1 MDSILSLFGPDGIR
15 SLNPEELREL
25 SDTFGG
31 SQRNLFTEFLDPES
45 VLGGNISTILEK
57 LNDPEG
63 LFTVNVDAPDIGFG
77 IEDIERAIRD
87 NVPGTGGTD
96 VNGRRGT
103 GSTGTGAGTGTG
115 STSPNT
121 FLTTL
126 ENALTGKIENQ
137 PDITA
142 DFLRSD
148 PVTASLL
155 ADLQESQT
163 QQGESLQEQLQRFGV
178 ITSGDA
184 LQAIPELAS
193 AQRREELDVLSDAA
207 QRITD
212 ERQEALNQGLDL
224 GRTLTTREQALGT
237 LLGKVGEDQTLDSRQ
252 MDLDILAATIAA
264 LDPSLD
270 PGTTDPAQKGI
281 ALALLK
287 LLGMENDPLL
297 AELVTALGLRE

>member
-1 MDSILSLFGPDGIR
+1 VLPVSQSR
-15 SLNPEELREL
+15 SRY
-25 SDTFGG
+25 
-31 SQRNLFTEFLDPES
+31 
-45 VLGGNISTILEK
+45 
-57 LNDPEG
+57 
-63 LFTVNVDAPDIGFG
+63 GFG
-77 IEDIERAIRD
+77 IDEIIEAIRD
-87 NVPGTGGTD
+87 NVPGTGDTD

-115 STSPNT
+115 STSPST
-121 FLTTL
+121 FLNTL

-178 ITSGDA
+178 ISSGDA

-237 LLGKVGEDQTLDSRQ
+237 LLGTVDGEQTLDSRQ
-252 MDLDILAATIAA
+252 MDLDILAAAIAA
-264 LDPSLD
+264 LDPNLD

-281 ALALLK
+281 ALALLE
-287 LLGMENDPLL
+287 LLGMEDDPLL
-297 AELVTALGLRE
+297 AKLVTALKLRE

>member
-1 MDSILSLFGPDGIR
+1 
-15 SLNPEELREL
+15 
-25 SDTFGG
+25 
-31 SQRNLFTEFLDPES
+31 
-45 VLGGNISTILEK
+45 
-57 LNDPEG
+57 
-63 LFTVNVDAPDIGFG
+63 
-77 IEDIERAIRD
+77 
-87 NVPGTGGTD
+87 

-115 STSPNT
+115 STSPGN

-178 ITSGDA
+178 ISSGDA

-212 ERQEALNQGLDL
+212 ERQEALNQALDL

-237 LLGKVGEDQTLDSRQ
+237 LLGKVGKDQTLDSRQ
-252 MDLDILAATIAA
+252 MDLDILAAAIAA
-264 LDPSLD
+264 LDPALD

-281 ALALLK
+281 ALALLE
-287 LLGMENDPLL
+287 LLGMEDDPLL
-297 AELVTALGLRE
+297 AKLVTALKLRE